1 MLFKLNQ
8 PAHRNQMELE
18 GVPRVSDAFQSGM
31 LPMLNILPLKVVLLI
46 AALGLLVAINPFGR
60 NIIVADQTELTA
72 L

>member
-1 MLFKLNQ
+1 
-8 PAHRNQMELE
+8 
-18 GVPRVSDAFQSGM
+18 
-31 LPMLNILPLKVVLLI
+31 MLNILPLKVVLLI